1 MTYQQITLVGNVG
14 RDPELR
20 YTPQGT
26 AVCDVSVAVSRSFKG
41 ADGQRNEETTWFRV
55 TCWNKLA
62 ETVANYVK
70 KGKQILVT
78 GEVSARA
85 YTAKD
90 GTPAV
95 SLEVRADTVRFLGS
109 RSEGD
114 GGGSGSG
121 GRSDYDDEDFSPP
134 NRGGGGNRGGNRGG
148 GAPAESSD
156 DIPF

>member
-26 AVCDVSVAVSRSFKG
+26 AVCDVNVAVNRSYKG

-55 TCWNKLA
+55 TCWNQLA

-70 KGKQILVT
+70 KGKQILVV

-90 GTPAV
+90 GTNAV
-95 SLEVRADTVRFLGS
+95 SLEVRANTVRFLGT
-109 RSEGD
+109 RGDGD
-114 GGGSGSG
+114 GGGS

-134 NRGGGGNRGGNRGG
+134 NRGGGNRGGNRGG